1 MIRIQQKGRG
11 EGERKGRKD
20 RKRLDFMKKYPPLF
34 LNARW
39 SLFLMLERLSSNI
52 SIMSKTHHVIC
63 VPSPISLSK
72 FPYVFAALPFPP
84 TPSPEASA
92 FCLLGN
98 QYLTSQLI
106 LLFLFIL
113 FIWVLNTS
121 MTKALFPLKIT
132 KQTSFNNFLLANK
145 PEFLLA
151 FKNF

>member
-1 MIRIQQKGRG
+1 MRLLRDNMQSKKSKLDPASTLPEIAAVKRWLGSK
-11 EGERKGRKD
+11 EGGRKED
-20 RKRLDFMKKYPPLF
+20 RKRLDFMKKYPPLE
-34 LNARW
+34 LLLSARW

-52 SIMSKTHHVIC
+52 SIMLKTHHVVC
-63 VPSPISLSK
+63 VPSPTSLPK

-113 FIWVLNTS
+113 FI
-121 MTKALFPLKIT
+121 
-132 KQTSFNNFLLANK
+132 
-145 PEFLLA
+145 
-151 FKNF
+151 

>member
-1 MIRIQQKGRG
+1 MQQKGRG
-11 EGERKGRKD
+11 EGERKGRKED
-20 RKRLDFMKKYPPLF
+20 RKRLDFMKKYPPLE
-34 LNARW
+34 LLLSARW

-52 SIMSKTHHVIC
+52 SIMLKTHHVVC
-63 VPSPISLSK
+63 VPSPTSLPK

-121 MTKALFPLKIT
+121 MTRALFPLKIT
-132 KQTSFNNFLLANK
+132 IQTSFNNFLLANK